1 MKLGSNQEMVNTGNT
16 HRIHVMEIVHLVIFR
31 TTGDLIQKTNSLFSE
46 SRPSR
51 GPNCLVL
58 GLHLNSPFRPS
69 LLDSLQFGN
78 EARNSSSLFNFI
90 KRPFKRLHLHIV
102 ILLLELKMTPVNAKL
117 AGIARWRVLFDFSA
131 GWEEIKSIL
140 TLLEYNSSTF
150 KF

>member
-16 HRIHVMEIVHLVIFR
+16 HVIHVMEIVQLVISK
-31 TTGDLIQKTNSLFSE
+31 TAGDLIQKTNSLFSE

-51 GPNCLVL
+51 GPDRLVL

-69 LLDSLQFGN
+69 FLDSLQFGN
-78 EARNSSSLFNFI
+78 EARNSYFLFNFI
-90 KRPFKRLHLHIV
+90 KHPFKRLHLHIV
-102 ILLLELKMTPVNAKL
+102 ILLLELRMTLVDAKL

-140 TLLEYNSSTF
+140 TLLEYKNS
-150 KF
+150 KIKV